1 MLERAVNLL
10 STEGYYLAKRLKN
23 KYYII
28 RRQELGAGFFSNYYW
43 VLGHVVFARK
53 SGYIPVVD
61 MLHYK
66 TLYSEDHPVKGE
78 MNAWNYYFENVG
90 EIGLEEAYESGRYV
104 FGKDEPLHK
113 YANKFC
119 DAVYR
124 FPSGRAIDYYYPVIQ
139 EHIRIKESILK
150 DFRQEW
156 DHKTAGAGRIIGMH
170 IRGTDMK
177 NNLGHP
183 MPADTQ
189 EYLRKAEQLL
199 EQDQTVQGIFLA
211 TDERKIVDIFQE
223 HFRGKCRVV
232 VNEAFRSEEQ
242 KTQRQTGIH
251 EQVIEHPR
259 ENHKYRMGMEVLR
272 DAWCLSECDYLICGH
287 SNITNVV
294 ILWNHHRFQEVI
306 CVEKTSQNLL

>member
-1 MLERAVNLL
+1 MLEVIKNLL
-10 STEGYYLAKRLKN
+10 STEGYYLEKRLKN

-28 RRQELGAGFFSNYYW
+28 RRKELGAGFFSNYYW

-53 SGYIPVVD
+53 FGYIPVVD

-66 TLYSEDHPVKGE
+66 TLYSEDCPVEGE

-90 EIGLEEAYESGRYV
+90 KVGLEEAYESRRYV

-113 YANKFC
+113 YANLFC

-124 FPSGRAIDYYYPVIQ
+124 FPSDRAIDYYYPII
-139 EHIRIKESILK
+139 HDSICIKENILK
-150 DFRQEW
+150 DFQQDWNRKIP
-156 DHKTAGAGRIIGMH
+156 DAGRIIGMH

-183 MPADTQ
+183 MPADTEQ
-189 EYLRKAEQLL
+189 YIRRAELL
-199 EQDQTVQGIFLA
+199 LKQDQTVQGIFLA
-211 TDERKIVDIFQE
+211 TDEKKIVDIFKE
-223 HFRGKCRVV
+223 HFSGKCRVV

-294 ILWNHHRFQEVI
+294 ILWNNHRFREVI
-306 CVEKTSQNLL
+306 CVENEKI